1 MVSDA
6 VVVGILTFIGTA
18 LATGAGFWQ
27 WQRTQAREARATFR
41 TQRVDALRE
50 VWEALSSFE
59 EAQRMSIAHPDAA
72 TEPETGRLAQIN
84 LLLLRRSPFLRSD
97 EQEWAQAF
105 AQRLTEIDALLRAGL
120 NEGRPTDS
128 EWWATSRELPP
139 ATHVASTAAYQ
150 LRTLR
155 DKLGERYAAVMQ
167 GEHE

>member
-6 VVVGILTFIGTA
+6 VMVGVLTFIGTA

-27 WQRTQAREARATFR
+27 WQRTQAREARATYR
-41 TQRVDALRE
+41 AQRVDGLRE

-59 EAQRMSIAHPDAA
+59 EAQRMSMAHPDAA
-72 TEPETGRLAQIN
+72 TEPEAGRLAQIN

-105 AQRLTEIDALLRAGL
+105 TQCLTEIDALLRAGV
-120 NEGRPTDS
+120 NEDRPTG
-128 EWWATSRELPP
+128 WWVRSIELPP
-139 ATHVASTAAYQ
+139 GTHVASTAAYQ

-155 DKLGERYAAVMQ
+155 RKLGERYAAVTK